1 MDKDEFENALIKLD
15 WADKEAAKHIG
26 VTERAIRNY
35 LKGERSISKLLSN
48 FLLLHIKLK
57 ERNIV
62 LDGPTRKIK

>member
-1 MDKDEFENALIKLD
+1 MDKEEFENALIKLD
-15 WADKEAAKHIG
+15 WTDKEASQYIG
-26 VTERAIRNY
+26 VTERAIKNY
-35 LKGERSISKLLSN
+35 LKGERSISNLLSN